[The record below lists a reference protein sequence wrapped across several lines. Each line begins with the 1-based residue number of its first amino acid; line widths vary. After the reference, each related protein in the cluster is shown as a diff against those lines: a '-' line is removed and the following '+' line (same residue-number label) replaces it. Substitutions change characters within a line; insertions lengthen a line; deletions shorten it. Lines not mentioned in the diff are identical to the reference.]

1 MADSFVATADTRM
14 RGWAIGLDDYFL
26 LAGRA
31 FRFVAS
37 RPFYWRDTLEQM
49 DRIGVGSLPIVTLTG
64 TFTGMVL
71 ALQGA
76 QELAQ
81 FGATSFLGSVVSLS
95 MIRELGPVLAGLGV
109 AGRSGSAIAAELGSM
124 RISEQVDALQTFG
137 TDPIRKLVTPRLVA
151 TVLMLPVISI
161 FLDALAILGGM
172 LVAKSSGGVAPDQ
185 YFRGMWQS
193 IALDGQVFRYFP
205 KDFVYGIVK
214 PLVFG
219 AVIAL
224 TGSYYGL
231 RASGGS
237 ESIGVATTKSV
248 VTSSVLIFALDYFLT
263 QTLLVI
269 LGV

>member
-1 MADSFVATADTRM
+1 MADSTVVTMDTRL
-14 RGWAIGLDDYFL
+14 RGWAMGVDDYFV
-26 LAGRA
+26 LAARA
-31 FRFVAS
+31 FRFVVS
-37 RPFYWRDTLEQM
+37 RPFYWRDTLQQM

-76 QELAQ
+76 QELQQ
-81 FGATSFLGSVVSLS
+81 FGASSFLGSVVSLS
-95 MIRELGPVLAGLGV
+95 MIRELGPVLAALGV

-161 FLDALAILGGM
+161 FLDVLAILGGM
-172 LVAKSSGGVAPDQ
+172 LVAQGAGVPADQ
-185 YFRGMWQS
+185 YLRGMWQS
-193 IALDGQVFRYFP
+193 IALDGEVFRYFP
-205 KDFVYGIVK
+205 KDFVYGTVK
-214 PLVFG
+214 PVVFG

-231 RASGGS
+231 KASGGS
-237 ESIGVATTKSV
+237 QSIGTATTSSV

-263 QTLLVI
+263 QTLLVV